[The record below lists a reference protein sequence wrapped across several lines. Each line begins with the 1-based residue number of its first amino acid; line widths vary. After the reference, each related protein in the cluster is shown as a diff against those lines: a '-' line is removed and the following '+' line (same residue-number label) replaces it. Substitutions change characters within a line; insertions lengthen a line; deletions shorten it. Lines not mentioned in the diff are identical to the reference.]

1 MPKLPA
7 SPDDGAARA
16 AVDIRDVTHAY
27 SGNPALRGLSWSA
40 PAGRVTAVLGRNGA
54 GKTSVIEMAEGLR
67 RPDSGSI
74 QVLGVEPWNADADHR
89 ARVGVMLQDGGLPMG
104 TKPMALLRHLASFYR
119 APRDVDE
126 LAARLEI
133 PSFNRTSVRRLS
145 GGQRQRVALAA
156 AMVGQPD
163 LLFLDE
169 PTAGL
174 DPHARREVWAIISD
188 ERDRGA
194 SVVVTT
200 HSFEE
205 AERLADHVVIMNAG
219 TCVAQGP
226 LDAVTH
232 GRDLEDVYFDLTEA
246 AR

>member
-7 SPDDGAARA
+7 SPDDGAATA

-74 QVLGVEPWNADADHR
+74 QVLGVEPLNADADHR

-188 ERDRGA
+188 ERDRGVRA
-194 SVVVTT
+194 SAVASLSLEPAMPTVALHRDAPSPDALVRRTT
-200 HSFEE
+200 RALEPHRS
-205 AERLADHVVIMNAG
+205 AILAAG
-219 TCVAQGP
+219 
-226 LDAVTH
+226 
-232 GRDLEDVYFDLTEA
+232 RI
-246 AR
+246 

>member
-1 MPKLPA
+1 M
-7 SPDDGAARA
+7 
-16 AVDIRDVTHAY
+16 THAY
-27 SGNPALRGLSWSA
+27 HGHRALDALTWSA
-40 PAGRVTAVLGRNGA
+40 PSGRVTAVLGRNGA

-74 QVLGVEPWNADADHR
+74 RVLGAEPWNADADHR

-104 TKPMALLRHLASFYR
+104 TKPMALLRHLASFY
-119 APRDVDE
+119 ASPVDVDD

-156 AMVGQPD
+156 AMVGRPAV
-163 LLFLDE
+163 LFLDE

-174 DPHARREVWAIISD
+174 DPHARREVWSIIGD
-188 ERDRGA
+188 ERARGA

-205 AERLADHVVIMNAG
+205 AERLADHVVVMNAG
-219 TCVAQGP
+219 RCVAEGS
-226 LDAVTH
+226 LDEVTR
-232 GRDLEDVYFDLTEA
+232 GRDLEDVYFDLTEN

>member
-7 SPDDGAARA
+7 SPDDGAATA

-226 LDAVTH
+226 LDAVTD
-232 GRDLEDVYFDLTEA
+232 GRDLEDVYFDLTEV